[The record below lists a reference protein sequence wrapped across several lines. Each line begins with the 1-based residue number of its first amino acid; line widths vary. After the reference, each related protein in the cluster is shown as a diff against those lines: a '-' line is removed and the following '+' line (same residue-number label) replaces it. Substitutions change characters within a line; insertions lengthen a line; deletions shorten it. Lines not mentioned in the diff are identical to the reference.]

1 MHRNPA
7 HRPCRTVGISWNSVL
22 GPSWL
27 EQPHAITVADI
38 AAGCAAL
45 DYGYATWFSHQ
56 VDEVI
61 ARDEEDDLAGGVEI
75 LQRNSSW
82 LPRYAILLV
91 GGAYSVRL
99 DQEFTG
105 LPAR

>member
-1 MHRNPA
+1 MR
-7 HRPCRTVGISWNSVL
+7 

-61 ARDEEDDLAGGVEI
+61 ARDKEDDLAGGVKSCSATALGYRGMLSFWLEAPTACALI
-75 LQRNSSW
+75 RNS
-82 LPRYAILLV
+82 
-91 GGAYSVRL
+91 
-99 DQEFTG
+99 
-105 LPAR
+105 PALQAR

>member
-1 MHRNPA
+1 MSCSCSAFAVVPKHEPR
-7 HRPCRTVGISWNSVL
+7 SS
-22 GPSWL
+22 
-27 EQPHAITVADI
+27 

-61 ARDEEDDLAGGVEI
+61 ARDKEDDLAGGVEI